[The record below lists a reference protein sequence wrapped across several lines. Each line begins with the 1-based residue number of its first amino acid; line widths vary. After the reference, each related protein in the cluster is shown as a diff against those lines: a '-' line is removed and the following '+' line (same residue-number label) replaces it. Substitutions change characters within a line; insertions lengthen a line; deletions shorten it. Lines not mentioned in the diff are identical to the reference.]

1 MYFDTT
7 LGLDCLTIVLRTAT
21 ILSILE
27 GLSDFFFEPTELITL
42 SEDILRTLLFLL
54 TVLFCSLEVEVV
66 HGDKILLEC
75 DVELCHNGFAEPCLV
90 LPALLNC
97 LALRFDLLKVLCL
110 FF

>member
-54 TVLFCSLEVEVV
+54 TVLFFLLEVL
-66 HGDKILLEC
+66 GF
-75 DVELCHNGFAEPCLV
+75 LCRVPAAEFESD
-90 LPALLNC
+90 
-97 LALRFDLLKVLCL
+97 FDLLLNTLDLPLVDLIPSVFPMPLCPG
-110 FF
+110 